1 MKSFYEFDFEGVSV
15 DKSFSLKQKE
25 LVLKSSLGNNKFSF
39 DSIDVEYKCELE
51 GKDITGTKPVAIIP
65 IRNNSE
71 LLEVTLNNLKEN
83 QVDKICD
90 IIVVDDR
97 SSEDLKSIVL
107 DNSLT
112 YLRVDNEKGFN
123 FSMLNNIAAKVAH
136 EKGAGTVIFW
146 NSDLWCADK
155 SHLEELISRHNNSGS
170 KISGTKLVYPPLEM
184 SLNKEKDN
192 KNITTYFPTMADGK
206 WREKTQF
213 GGDRWRM
220 LLQGPIVLAPD
231 HYLRF
236 TNPTDPRVNCDRG
249 AAFVTGAL
257 QIWDLEHFISMGGF
271 NPSLSK
277 NLQDTDACLK
287 SIELGYPPLYF
298 GKDIFFYHD
307 ESFNM
312 NNNLE
317 EKKEDKQFVS
327 DHVLFGKIW
336 NEKATALVYGAM
348 E

>member
-1 MKSFYEFDFEGVSV
+1 M
-15 DKSFSLKQKE
+15 
-25 LVLKSSLGNNKFSF
+25 
-39 DSIDVEYKCELE
+39 
-51 GKDITGTKPVAIIP
+51 
-65 IRNNSE
+65 
-71 LLEVTLNNLKEN
+71 
-83 QVDKICD
+83 
-90 IIVVDDR
+90 
-97 SSEDLKSIVL
+97 
-107 DNSLT
+107 
-112 YLRVDNEKGFN
+112 
-123 FSMLNNIAAKVAH
+123 
-136 EKGAGTVIFW
+136 
-146 NSDLWCADK
+146 
-155 SHLEELISRHNNSGS
+155 
-170 KISGTKLVYPPLEM
+170 
-184 SLNKEKDN
+184 
-192 KNITTYFPTMADGK
+192 
-206 WREKTQF
+206 
-213 GGDRWRM
+213 
-220 LLQGPIVLAPD
+220 
-231 HYLRF
+231 
-236 TNPTDPRVNCDRG
+236 NCDRG